1 MKDKTPRRYRQDIQ
15 NLKEA
20 NLLEGERISMSLQEF
35 GLYCER
41 DQLQIAAYEG
51 LAKYLQK
58 QYGITLCL
66 SSRKTRGNFVNE
78 GKGEEQTY

>member
-1 MKDKTPRRYRQDIQ
+1 MYDKTPRRYRQDIQ

-41 DQLQIAAYEG
+41 DQLKIAAYEG

>member
-1 MKDKTPRRYRQDIQ
+1 MKDKIPRRYRQDIHSL
-15 NLKEA
+15 NEA

-35 GLYCER
+35 GRYCER
-41 DQLQIAAYEG
+41 DQLKIAAYEG
-51 LAKYLQK
+51 LAKYLHK

-66 SSRKTRGNFVNE
+66 TSRKTKGNPLDE

>member
-1 MKDKTPRRYRQDIQ
+1 MKDKIPRRYRQDIYS
-15 NLKEA
+15 LKEA

-35 GLYCER
+35 GRYCER
-41 DQLQIAAYEG
+41 DQLKIAAYDG

-66 SSRKTRGNFVNE
+66 TSRKTKGNSVNE
-78 GKGEEQTY
+78 GNAEEQTY